1 MGELEHYQELVATY
15 GMAIGTKIVAAIIF
29 WIVGR
34 WLIGLVG
41 RMMRQALEEQ
51 KLDPNQIRY
60 IGNFVAVTLNIVL
73 VGKQFEVS
81 RIYADADYLT
91 IHRHC
96 G

>member
-1 MGELEHYQELVATY
+1 MGELEHYQDLVATY

-29 WIVGR
+29 WIVGC

-41 RMMRQALEEQ
+41 RMMKQAFEKQ
-51 KLDPNQIRY
+51 KLDTSLIRY

-73 VGKQFEVS
+73 VGKQFESS
-81 RIYADADYLT
+81 RIYADAEHLT